1 MDIGLLLGFAAIT
14 STLIAVPGPD
24 WAYVLSASLR
34 DRVVAPAVGGLALGY
49 VLITAVVAVGVG
61 PLLAEAP
68 VVLLALTVGGAGYLV
83 VLGARTLRSTTGPA
97 GPEGQVM
104 ATGPLGYISRGM
116 AVSGLNPK
124 AMLLFLSILPQF
136 TNPAQSWSLPAQ
148 LAALGLV
155 HVVISGVFYLAL
167 GSAAGR
173 VLGSRPGAAQ
183 ATTRLAGIAM
193 IALGIGL
200 LGERLLEAVR
210 AGGVVV

>member
-1 MDIGLLLGFAAIT
+1 MELGLVMGFAAIAL
-14 STLIAVPGPD
+14 TLIAVPGPD

-49 VLITAVVAVGVG
+49 VLITAVGAVGVG

-68 VVLLALTVGGAGYLV
+68 LALVALTVGGAGYLV
-83 VLGARTLRSTTGPA
+83 LLGVRTLRSTTGPA

-104 ATGPLGYISRGM
+104 ATGPLGYVTRGM

-148 LAALGLV
+148 LATLGLV
-155 HVVISGVFYLAL
+155 HVVISGAFYLLL
-167 GSAAGR
+167 GTTAGR
-173 VLGSRPGAAQ
+173 VLASRPGAAQ
-183 ATTRLAGIAM
+183 VTTRLAGLAM
-193 IALGIGL
+193 IAVGVGL
-200 LGERLLEAVR
+200 LGERLLQAVR